1 MNTSLHEI
9 SPEEIMAHY
18 DGELAA
24 DRAKEVA
31 AHLEL
36 CEECNA
42 LADSFNATSLS
53 LSSWKFDGP
62 STDLHPLTSL
72 PPSGRESLDFSAFW
86 QRLHN
91 RRTAVALGIG
101 VSAIAFLFMSIETS
115 KDYSADSKRDV
126 TVTALDLGDYVSKLP
141 AGTKRAGGGGGG
153 GVESKRAPWRLNG
166 QADPSQVSE
175 ANGIT
180 SRKDRFTRQ
189 DSSDA
194 TASLL
199 GPASIRVP
207 LASTELPDEGRA
219 TMDSPLIA
227 RTAELRLVVKKF
239 DEARAAVQSVLL
251 KHQGYVASL
260 NVGDV
265 ANTSRELHAFLRV
278 PSQELLATL
287 TELQSLGYVSYESQ
301 SGAEVTAEHAD
312 LVARLKNSRETEIRL
327 QDILRNRTG
336 KVSDI
341 LEVEQEIARVRGE
354 IEQMES
360 ELKTLNHR
368 VDLATINLT
377 INEEYKAKVS
387 GSAPAI
393 GIRLHNATVAG
404 FQSAASS
411 ALGIILWLIEIM
423 PSLLLWAAVLG
434 FPSLLAVAPHAT
446 RFRLSDLKGMNAF
459 VAQPILA
466 VRFS

>member
-1 MNTSLHEI
+1 MNTTVHEI
-9 SPEEIMAHY
+9 SPEEIMAHH

-36 CEECNA
+36 CDGCNA
-42 LADSFNATSLS
+42 LADSLSGTSLS
-53 LSSWKFDGP
+53 LSNWKVDGP
-62 STDLHPLTSL
+62 SAALRPLTAL
-72 PPSGRESLDFSAFW
+72 PSSNRESLDFGAFW

-101 VSAIAFLFMSIETS
+101 VSAIAFLFMSFETT
-115 KDYSADSKRDV
+115 KDYSAHSINPKV
-126 TVTALDLGDYVSKLP
+126 AVVPLQLSDYVSKLP
-141 AGTKRAGGGGGG
+141 LGANSAAGGGGGG
-153 GVESKRAPWRLNG
+153 VDVA
-166 QADPSQVSE
+166 
-175 ANGIT
+175 
-180 SRKDRFTRQ
+180 SRKDRFRQ
-189 DSSDA
+189 DSAAAAD
-194 TASLL
+194 SLL
-199 GPASIRVP
+199 GPESVVVRSAP
-207 LASTELPDEGRA
+207 TTLPDESR
-219 TMDSPLIA
+219 TTIDLPLIA
-227 RTAELRLVVKKF
+227 RAAELRLVVTKF
-239 DEARAAVQSVLL
+239 DEARATVQSVLL
-251 KHQGYVASL
+251 KHKGYAANL

-265 ANTSRELHAFLRV
+265 ANTSRELHASLRV

-287 TELQSLGYVSYESQ
+287 SELKSLGYVSYESQ
-301 SGAEVTAEHAD
+301 AGEEVTAEHAD

-368 VDLATINLT
+368 VDFATINLT

-387 GSAPAI
+387 SGAPAV

-411 ALGIILWLIEIM
+411 ALGITLWLIEIM
-423 PSLLLWAAVLG
+423 PSLLLWVAILG
-434 FPSLLAVAPHAT
+434 FPTWWLWRRT
-446 RFRLSDLKGMNAF
+446 QRAF
-459 VAQPILA
+459 ASAI
-466 VRFS
+466 